1 MAIVSSA
8 TCQVG
13 RRLNS
18 LRYAACEQ
26 VRKRQEVEPGDIVWV
41 APVQTQAVFK
51 AWLRLIS
58 LARVERRHAKHQVSE
73 GEAGAEID
81 GRMAARCAC

>member
-1 MAIVSSA
+1 MPRQRCASSIRSAAAQQMAIVSSA

-41 APVQTQAVFK
+41 AAVQTQAVFK
-51 AWLRLIS
+51 AWQKQADNSELRSQLF
-58 LARVERRHAKHQVSE
+58 L
-73 GEAGAEID
+73 G
-81 GRMAARCAC
+81 